1 MPRLKHSRKSQ
12 VLAAAFAMDGARE
25 IPKDESEANEQL
37 WKRLVQYTE
46 EEAQRRFLL
55 TMTHHTAVS
64 RAEAQGVDCCL
75 VPYFLLVFQSI
86 SYYGCSSLQECFF
99 WCAVV
104 VVFIAAAA
112 LVVDDCI

>member
-1 MPRLKHSRKSQ
+1 MNNFCRELFNIQRKRPN
-12 VLAAAFAMDGARE
+12 DG
-25 IPKDESEANEQL
+25 
-37 WKRLVQYTE
+37 
-46 EEAQRRFLL
+46 FLQ
-55 TMTHHTAVS
+55 TITHHTAVS
-64 RAEAQGVDCCL
+64 RAEAKGVDCCL
-75 VPYFLLVFQSI
+75 VPYFLFVCQSI

>member
-46 EEAQRRFLL
+46 EEAQRRFLQ
-55 TMTHHTAVS
+55 TITHHTAVS

-75 VPYFLLVFQSI
+75 VPYCLFV
-86 SYYGCSSLQECFF
+86 CH
-99 WCAVV
+99 
-104 VVFIAAAA
+104 FI
-112 LVVDDCI
+112 LWL